1 MSQRFMFC
9 LFQLE
14 RILYY
19 QKLETD
25 LIESYN
31 SQKEVFQQTLRTNTD
46 ISQKILVQDTDTEYI
61 QKTQTKPDTPIV
73 VSFPENDTIHVFN
86 SLFRIQSKSAQNS
99 AVELDKLE
107 SRQQSIFITRNKSV
121 GDILNQD
128 NDCIDNWKQIE
139 IKSASVSVFIEYV
152 T

>member
-1 MSQRFMFC
+1 
-9 LFQLE
+9 
-14 RILYY
+14 
-19 QKLETD
+19 LETD

-31 SQKEVFQQTLRTNTD
+31 SQKEVFQQTLKTNTD

-107 SRQQSIFITRNKSV
+107 SRQQSNFITRNKSV

-128 NDCIDNWKQIE
+128 NDCIDTWKQIE
-139 IKSASVSVFIEYV
+139 TKSDSVSVFIEYINLKSN
-152 T
+152 